1 MTVFFFFILFLNFL
15 VSYILSLSAKMVM
28 YLLCFLVLMDNRNLH
43 LEAGKSKVKVP
54 ANSVSG
60 EELLP
65 GSETDV
71 FSLCP
76 HMAEGEQESSLARH

>member
-1 MTVFFFFILFLNFL
+1 
-15 VSYILSLSAKMVM
+15 
-28 YLLCFLVLMDNRNLH
+28 MDNRNLH

-65 GSETDV
+65 SSQTAII
-71 FSLCP
+71 SLCP
-76 HMAEGEQESSLARH
+76 HMEEGVKELSGVTFIRASALMI